1 MVSPGRDTPEQCRFL
16 PATRTGLKLESVEGA
31 AIAAGDKKKNVKGC
45 YEDNQVVARSAGAI
59 ESASEAAPPVAAT
72 PPPQRRTGNEYV
84 DRIIQASGLYIIRDK
99 EVQAA
104 YNARGELG
112 FFSLFFTREFRASLQ
127 SWTNK
132 TLKKKGI
139 QEGT

>member
-1 MVSPGRDTPEQCRFL
+1 MDIANLLNNDDDGADWEYESSDTEE
-16 PATRTGLKLESVEGA
+16 A
-31 AIAAGDKKKNVKGC
+31 
-45 YEDNQVVARSAGAI
+45 DNGVDELGEESAGAI
-59 ESASEAAPPVAAT
+59 ESASEVAPPVAAT

-112 FFSLFFTREFRASLQ
+112 LFSLFFTREFRASLQ

-132 TLKKKGI
+132 TLKEKGI

>member
-1 MVSPGRDTPEQCRFL
+1 MDIANLLNNDDDGADWEYESSDTEE
-16 PATRTGLKLESVEGA
+16 A
-31 AIAAGDKKKNVKGC
+31 
-45 YEDNQVVARSAGAI
+45 DNG
-59 ESASEAAPPVAAT
+59 
-72 PPPQRRTGNEYV
+72 V
-84 DRIIQASGLYIIRDK
+84 DELGEERCGLYIIRDK

>member
-1 MVSPGRDTPEQCRFL
+1 MDIANLLNNDDDGADWEYESSDTEE
-16 PATRTGLKLESVEGA
+16 A
-31 AIAAGDKKKNVKGC
+31 
-45 YEDNQVVARSAGAI
+45 DN
-59 ESASEAAPPVAAT
+59 ASEAAPPVAAT